1 MKYTGSII
9 IIIICCLISGLDCV
23 AGAVAGNS
31 TVTVNGRIVDAR
43 NKKGLGSVDI
53 SLMGSRIGTIS
64 NADGYF
70 SLNCP
75 ADSVG
80 KVSFSIKGYSTVAVP
95 LDSLRKG
102 GNIIRLDRQ
111 VVELSEVVV
120 YGGDPVEIVAE
131 AIKKI
136 PDNYS
141 LSNDLL
147 SVFYRETIKKGRRFI
162 GVSEAAIDVYKTP
175 YNKREIAGDRV
186 QIERGRRLVSQKSND
201 TIAVKIA
208 GGPNLAVCVDFVKN
222 ADALFSEKELSDYDF
237 KMKTPELIDDRLQ
250 YVIDFRPK
258 VQRGYAQFRGSLYVD
273 MELMAFTRAE
283 FEIDPGDKAKMT
295 AAVLRK
301 KPRGLRFN
309 PQKVEFVVSYKQVN
323 GKTYLNYI
331 QNVMRFKCDMKR
343 RLFSSAYTAYTEMVV
358 VDRDEATEARITRK
372 DAFKPRQ
379 IFYDLVDQYWDEDYW
394 SDYNIIE
401 PTESLEHAV
410 EKLKKSGKSLSL
422 Q

>member
-1 MKYTGSII
+1 MKFTRLII
-9 IIIICCLISGLDCV
+9 IVLYYLISGV
-23 AGAVAGNS
+23 GNIVYGAVSGNA
-31 TVTVNGRIVDAR
+31 TVAINGKIVDAR
-43 NKKGLGSVDI
+43 NKRGIRSVDI
-53 SLMGSRIGTIS
+53 SLMDSNIGTIS
-64 NADGYF
+64 NSDGYF

-75 ADSVG
+75 IGYVG

-102 GNIIRLDRQ
+102 NNIIRLDRQ
-111 VVELSEVVV
+111 AVELSEVVV
-120 YGGDPVEIVAE
+120 YGGDPVKIIAK

-136 PDNYS
+136 PANYS

-147 SVFYRETIKKGRRFI
+147 SVFYRETIKKGRRFV

-186 QIERGRRLVSQKSND
+186 QVERGRRLVSQKSND
-201 TIAVKIA
+201 TIAVKIV
-208 GGPNLAVCVDFVKN
+208 GGPNLAVCADFVKN
-222 ADALFSEKELSDYDF
+222 SDILFSENELSDYEF
-237 KMKTPELIDDRLQ
+237 KMKNPELIDDRLQ

-258 VQRGYAQFRGSLYVD
+258 VRREYAQFRGSLYID
-273 MELMAFTRAE
+273 IELMAFTRAE

-295 AAVLRK
+295 AAVLHK

-309 PQKVEFVVSYKQVN
+309 PQKVDFVVSYKQIK

-343 RLFSSAYTAYTEMVV
+343 RLFSSAYTAYSEMVV
-358 VDRDEATEARITRK
+358 VDRETETEAKISRK

-379 IFYDLVDQYWDEDYW
+379 IFYDLVDQYWDEDFW

-410 EKLKKSGKSLSL
+410 EKLKKNGKALSM